1 MPELPEVETTVNA
14 ISENLKKRKIKS
26 LKVYQ
31 TQLRYPFK
39 NSWLKEVI
47 DQRIT
52 KVKRRGKY
60 IIIELQIGALII
72 HLGMTGK
79 LFFSKPNEPLKK
91 HDHFDLNVGQ
101 FNLRYNDPR
110 RFGCLLWTE
119 SDPLNHKLIT
129 KLGKEPLSD
138 SFTGKYLY
146 EKRKSHHT
154 AIKNFIMNSKIVVG
168 VGNIY
173 ANEALFLAGINPK
186 TKTSNISLIRFDK
199 LVLCIRNV
207 LSEAITAGGTT
218 LQDYFSPTGE
228 PGYFKTKLYVY
239 GRENQCCT
247 NCYTVIKK
255 AVIGQRSSFY
265 CSRCQ
270 T

>member
-14 ISENLKKRKIKS
+14 ISGILTKRQIKF

-31 TQLRYPFK
+31 PKLRYFFK
-39 NSWLKEVI
+39 STWLNSIVGQKI
-47 DQRIT
+47 IN
-52 KVKRRGKY
+52 VKRRGKY
-60 IIIELQIGALII
+60 IIINLQVGALIV

-110 RFGCLLWTE
+110 RFGCLIWTKSE
-119 SDPLNHKLIT
+119 PLKHKLII
-129 KLGKEPLSD
+129 KLGEEPFSNN
-138 SFTGKYLY
+138 FTGTYLY
-146 EKRKSHHT
+146 ERRQKHKTS
-154 AIKNFIMNSKIVVG
+154 IKNFIMNNKVVVG

-186 TKTSNISLIRFDK
+186 TKACNISLVRFNK

-207 LSEAITAGGTT
+207 LNQAIEAGGTT
-218 LQDYFSPTGE
+218 LQDYFSPLGE

-239 GRENQCCT
+239 GREHEQCR
-247 NCYTVIKK
+247 NCKTTIKK
-255 AVIGQRSSFY
+255 VIIGQRSSFY
-265 CSRCQ
+265 CYHCQ

>member
-14 ISENLKKRKIKS
+14 ISENLKKRKIQS

-31 TQLRYPFK
+31 PKLRYPFK
-39 NSWLKEVI
+39 DSWLKKIVG
-47 DQRIT
+47 QRIIG
-52 KVKRRGKY
+52 VKRRGKY

-101 FNLRYNDPR
+101 FNIRYNDPR
-110 RFGCLLWTE
+110 RFGCLIWTE
-119 SDPLNHKLIT
+119 SDPLDHTLIT
-129 KLGKEPLSD
+129 KLGEEPFSD
-138 SFTGKYLY
+138 SFTGTYLY
-146 EKRKSHHT
+146 ERRKRHHT
-154 AIKNFIMNSKIVVG
+154 AIKNLIMNSKIVVG

-186 TKTSNISLIRFDK
+186 IKAKNISLIRFEK

-207 LSEAITAGGTT
+207 LSEAIIAGGTT
-218 LQDYFSPTGE
+218 LQDYYSPTGK

-239 GRENQCCT
+239 GRENLRCR
-247 NCYTVIKK
+247 NCDAVIKK

-265 CSRCQ
+265 CHRCQ

>member
-14 ISENLKKRKIKS
+14 ISKNLKKQQIKS

-31 TQLRYPFK
+31 PKLRYPFK
-39 NSWLKEVI
+39 SAWLKNIIGQEI
-47 DQRIT
+47 IG
-52 KVKRRGKY
+52 VKRRGKY
-60 IIIELQIGALII
+60 IIINLQVGALIV

-79 LFFSKPNEPLKK
+79 LFFSGPNEPLKK

-110 RFGCLLWTE
+110 RFGCLIWTE
-119 SDPLNHKLIT
+119 SEPLKHKLIM
-129 KLGKEPLSD
+129 KLGEEPFS
-138 SFTGKYLY
+138 SKFTGEYLY
-146 EKRKSHHT
+146 KKRKNHHT
-154 AIKNFIMNSKIVVG
+154 AIKNLIMNSKVVVG

-186 TKTSNISLIRFDK
+186 TKAAKISLTRFNK
-199 LVLCIRNV
+199 LVTCIRNV
-207 LSEAITAGGTT
+207 LAQAIEAGGTT
-218 LQDYFSPTGE
+218 LQDYFSPSGE

-239 GRENQCCT
+239 GREHKRCRTCK
-247 NCYTVIKK
+247 TVIKK
-255 AVIGQRSSFY
+255 VVIGQRSSFY
-265 CSRCQ
+265 CHHCQ